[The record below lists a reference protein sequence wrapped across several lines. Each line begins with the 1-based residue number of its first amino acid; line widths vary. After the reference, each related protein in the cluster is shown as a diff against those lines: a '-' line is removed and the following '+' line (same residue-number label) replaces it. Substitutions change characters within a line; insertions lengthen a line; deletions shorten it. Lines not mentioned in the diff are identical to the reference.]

1 MMQTNTHHSHFHQ
14 FICIYPMINYPPL
27 MRIIICPAKADPA
40 NAVGSFPV
48 HEAKDR
54 VRLLQHKTSLHRRS
68 VAKEAV
74 RHKEVVHVR
83 CKHLETIRLLR
94 SRRRQRQ
101 KYSPKLIEMQTV
113 VLTSRLDQKRWAEGP
128 RMQPLGKYPL
138 TMHSGSY

>member
-1 MMQTNTHHSHFHQ
+1 MMQTNTHHSHVHQ
-14 FICIYPMINYPPL
+14 LFICIYPMINYPPL

-48 HEAKDR
+48 DEAKDR

-101 KYSPKLIEMQTV
+101 KYFRNAGRRYPFEIAPETLGREFHSQGC
-113 VLTSRLDQKRWAEGP
+113 SRSASS
-128 RMQPLGKYPL
+128 
-138 TMHSGSY
+138 H